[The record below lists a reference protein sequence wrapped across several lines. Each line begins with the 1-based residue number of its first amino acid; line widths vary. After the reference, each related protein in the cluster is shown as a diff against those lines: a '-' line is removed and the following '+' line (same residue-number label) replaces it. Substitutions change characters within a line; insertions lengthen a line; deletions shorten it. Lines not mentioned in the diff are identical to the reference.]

1 LGDADASVRQLAVTV
16 LSRLGTRGVAR
27 SFAELAAS
35 DPSEGVRRAAEIAL
49 RRMGRG
55 LDAVQPP
62 DAP

>member
-1 LGDADASVRQLAVTV
+1 MRDASVRQLAVTV
-16 LSRLGTRGVAR
+16 LSRLVLEAWRVR
-27 SFAELAAS
+27 LRLAAS